1 MPSLALSASS
11 KRSLLTDRRTML
23 AAVFV
28 AMLLTFSWLSP
39 ALVRPALLLDIT
51 KFGVVV
57 GLLTLGQTLI
67 ILSGRGGIDLSVGS
81 TLSLAG
87 IVMGLAVEAGVPVW
101 PAAGLAIVTGVV
113 LGAVNGALI
122 AFVGIP
128 ALIGTVGTLFLYG
141 SLALVISGGTAV
153 SGYGDA
159 GFPFLGQGT
168 VLGMPA
174 QLILVLL
181 PAYAVLGWLVAR
193 TRFGRTIYEVG
204 NGDRAARLVGRSPN
218 LLRFWLFC
226 LSGGLAGLGAV
237 VTNSWLQTARPAAGA
252 GLELQAVTIA
262 VLGGTHIFGGRGRLS
277 GTFLA
282 LFVVIL
288 LNAGL
293 QFNGIDQVWQSGV
306 LGALLV
312 GSVVLNNL
320 LSGEGDG

>member
-1 MPSLALSASS
+1 
-11 KRSLLTDRRTML
+11 ML
-23 AAVFV
+23 AAVLV
-28 AMLLTFSWLSP
+28 GMLLTFSWLSP

-87 IVMGLAVEAGVPVW
+87 IVMGLGVEAGLPVW